1 MSDPISSVSS
11 NNSPVD
17 FPPNTPK
24 STGDRVADGLIQGIE
39 HLKTMKEGADLPDR
53 SEGQRLASENKASR
67 FTPEPNSLLN
77 QPLANQISREAIG
90 LSSPALAPDQI
101 SSFANAVPIPQ
112 AWTEIRQEIF
122 PLHEKYLAERNLLAD
137 SVMGNKLS
145 TLAALLVTPPLGL
158 AALMKHK
165 SSQEALQQ
173 ISEKQV
179 NFLVKAING
188 DESNPSASLK
198 QVLIN
203 TAQSLDVLNGLSVDT
218 AKQVAES
225 GSLAAPALKFAIGL
239 FKAVDKNDPTVTSAD
254 PAISGTDIAA
264 MKELL
269 HESIDLLLDR
279 PVEEIKSKI
288 NSGSGVTAL
297 KVFVEAMS
305 DTPAYTDGKYNKLRD
320 PLAELGVSKKQ
331 SDEVTGF
338 LKNISMRVKN
348 LFNAGADQA
357 VKIVDE
363 NATAAQAKTK
373 EALLKLANQLST
385 SSEAQQL
392 VKDTSGLAEVTPSLM
407 QQIAQSA
414 GGAFQEQLQF
424 PVDHPLF
431 KRLTPDQLGQAYNN
445 VASFNKPVKNKA
457 T

>member
-173 ISEKQV
+173 ISEGQL

-239 FKAVDKNDPTVTSAD
+239 FKAVDKSDPTVTSAD

-264 MKELL
+264 MKKLL
-269 HESIDLLLDR
+269 YDSIALLDR
-279 PVEEIKSKI
+279 PVEDIKLKI
-288 NSGSGVTAL
+288 DSDSGLTAL
-297 KVFVEAMS
+297 KVFVEAM
-305 DTPAYTDGKYNKLRD
+305 TGAPAYIEGKYNKLRD
-320 PLAELGVSKKQ
+320 PLVDLGVSKQQ
-331 SDEVTGF
+331 SEQVTGF
-338 LKNISMRVKN
+338 LKNISTRVKD
-348 LFNAGADQA
+348 LFTTGADQA
-357 VKIVDE
+357 AKIVND
-363 NATAAQAKTK
+363 NASDAQAKTT
-373 EALLKLANQLST
+373 AGLFALANQMST
-385 SSEAQQL
+385 SPA
-392 VKDTSGLAEVTPSLM
+392 VKQVVMDAGSGL
-407 QQIAQSA
+407 QQVAPLVNQITQ
-414 GGAFQEQLQF
+414 GAAATLQEQL
-424 PVDHPLF
+424 
-431 KRLTPDQLGQAYNN
+431 KSIG
-445 VASFNKPVKNKA
+445 VAAEQMNRASKA
-457 T
+457 NLN